1 MFKPGG
7 WVERLD
13 EACTTILGVNGYAS
27 PRQEDGMAY
36 ENLIFT
42 KNNGIATITFN
53 RPEVR
58 NALNLA
64 TWKEIRQVIEEVE
77 DQSIQVLIFTGAGD
91 EAFAA
96 GTDIK
101 WLHERS
107 MLATLEA
114 YSQRVLQMLEDL
126 WKPSIAA
133 VNGFALGGG
142 CELAM
147 ACDIRIASEQAKFGQ
162 PEVRLGI
169 LPGAGGTQR
178 LPRLVGVA
186 KAKELIFS
194 GEIIDAATAERI
206 GLVNRVVPHAKL
218 MESAMELANK
228 ITRQGPVAIQLAKA
242 AINTGVNL
250 GPGAGYVCER
260 LAQTVLFGTEDRI
273 EGTSAFLEKR
283 RPDFKGA

>member
-1 MFKPGG
+1 
-7 WVERLD
+7 
-13 EACTTILGVNGYAS
+13 
-27 PRQEDGMAY
+27 MAY

-42 KNNGIATITFN
+42 KNNGIATITLN
-53 RPEVR
+53 RPGVR
-58 NALNLA
+58 NALDLA

-194 GEIIDAATAERI
+194 GEIIDAAVAERI

-228 ITRQGPVAIQLAKA
+228 IMRQGPVAIQLAKA
-242 AINTGVNL
+242 AINTGVNF

>member
-1 MFKPGG
+1 M
-7 WVERLD
+7 
-13 EACTTILGVNGYAS
+13 T
-27 PRQEDGMAY
+27 Y
-36 ENLIFT
+36 ENLILT
-42 KNNGIATITFN
+42 KNDSIATITFN
-53 RPEVR
+53 RPAVR
-58 NALNLA
+58 NALDLA
-64 TWKEIRQVIEEVE
+64 TWKEICRVLEELR
-77 DQSIQVLIFTGAGD
+77 DDSTQVLIFTGAGD

-101 WLHERS
+101 WLHERT

-147 ACDIRIASEQAKFGQ
+147 ACDIRIASVQAKFGQ

-186 KAKELIFS
+186 KAKELIFT
-194 GEIIDAATAERI
+194 GEIIDAAEAERI
-206 GLVNRVVPHAKL
+206 GLVNRVVPHTQL
-218 MESAMELANK
+218 MQAAVDLANK
-228 ITRQGPVAIQLAKA
+228 IVRQGPVAVRLAKM
-242 AINTGVNL
+242 AIDAGVSF
-250 GPGAGYVCER
+250 GPGAGYTCER

-273 EGTSAFLEKR
+273 EGMSAFLEKR
-283 RPDFKGA
+283 RPKFKGA

>member
-1 MFKPGG
+1 
-7 WVERLD
+7 
-13 EACTTILGVNGYAS
+13 
-27 PRQEDGMAY
+27 MAY

-42 KNNGIATITFN
+42 KNNGIATITLN
-53 RPEVR
+53 RPGVR
-58 NALNLA
+58 NALDLA

-194 GEIIDAATAERI
+194 GEIIDAAVAERI

-218 MESAMELANK
+218 IESAMELANK
-228 ITRQGPVAIQLAKA
+228 IMRQGPVAIQLAKA